1 MLNRTSYKDFSV
13 RYFQNDDEELE
24 MQSKTNIVAL
34 KPVLVQNRLIQER
47 KVKHPTIN
55 VSPSSKKIDELK
67 FTYQT

>member
-34 KPVLVQNRLIQER
+34 KPVLVQNRLI
-47 KVKHPTIN
+47 
-55 VSPSSKKIDELK
+55 
-67 FTYQT
+67 